1 MDLYNNKIDEF
12 VDWVNGRDLI
22 TEEDRT
28 GGQAVSGSKIREL
41 LQERL
46 MNPVTFIEDK
56 KAGLYRVFSS
66 NSAYRRWQEDPEN
79 NSDLQKFTFARPSEY
94 YVDVDGIANETRYL
108 TSGDSSQLAS
118 KLIYSWEVK
127 NDKGS
132 YPDMVSVTYTI
143 TTPDKR
149 TTSFTHH
156 YDSFRTNI
164 ELDIYSYLSV
174 GTNRVSVTFTG
185 ESTGAATQISMIF
198 IVLDFRLTST
208 FNFS

>member
-1 MDLYNNKIDEF
+1 
-12 VDWVNGRDLI
+12 
-22 TEEDRT
+22 
-28 GGQAVSGSKIREL
+28 
-41 LQERL
+41 
-46 MNPVTFIEDK
+46 
-56 KAGLYRVFSS
+56 
-66 NSAYRRWQEDPEN
+66 
-79 NSDLQKFTFARPSEY
+79 
-94 YVDVDGIANETRYL
+94 L

-164 ELDIYSYLSV
+164 ELDLYSYLSV

-198 IVLDFRLTST
+198 IVLDFKLTST
-208 FNFS
+208 FNFSQDHTNGELLFKDGTETVYLLRNDDSQKASVYFYVDGQQVLKKDVPENAGT